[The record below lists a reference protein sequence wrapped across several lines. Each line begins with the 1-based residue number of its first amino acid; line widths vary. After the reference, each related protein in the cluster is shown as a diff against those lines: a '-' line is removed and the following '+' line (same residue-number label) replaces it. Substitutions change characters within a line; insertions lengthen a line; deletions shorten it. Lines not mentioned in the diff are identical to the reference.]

1 MRIAAILTGIIVISL
16 PLFPIAAQTHVALTS
31 PAGTDFWIYTPAS
44 YNSNTPAPMLVSL
57 HGLGQITPSTPP
69 LPPCPSIN
77 CLTSQATDA
86 TPAYLIAQGRWP
98 ASRPFIVVSPQL
110 KADGSGIEQDWT
122 AEVIDEVVEHV
133 KTLRTVD
140 TNRVYFTGLSLGGQ
154 GAMIYTM
161 AHPDKVAAMVAMAN
175 KTNEIIDN
183 ACLLSG
189 KPLWMLHG
197 TDDGTV
203 PYVNSTNMFNAIL
216 ACPNSTTVTPHL
228 TTIHASQ
235 HNIWNSIYDVTAGY
249 DIYSWLLQFDLS
261 DVSNKAPY
269 VNAGINKNFLL
280 SESFFYLVGDAF
292 DIDGEII
299 SIQWTQLTGPSLTLE
314 SQNTLILKVTDLQTG
329 TFTFRLTVTDNS
341 GLQKSDDILI
351 SIDASAGTK
360 IAVTGFTLLNGGT
373 NTEIGPL
380 SDGQVI
386 NKNLLGISQFNVR
399 ATSNKPPSTPASH
412 VRFRIND
419 HQNIRTSSIFN
430 HSQTLIFPATGT
442 PEWQIFP
449 GEYTLCGTGIP
460 GNAPLYSTPEHY
472 TKCIRF
478 MVFDQPIKQFYAQAG
493 QDLSLLSSWG
503 ANTDGS
509 GDPPES
515 FTGAFQVFNVQ
526 TAAQQSAPVTIGG
539 IESFL
544 WVRAGGELTLN
555 NTFTGVVNVEGTGI
569 VNINTSQP
577 VSIGSVAP
585 TSTIR
590 FGTQATQ
597 IPSATYGNI
606 VLQGS
611 PKILPAGTVSIVGN
625 LTVENGATLD
635 GPVTGINTLQVAGH
649 LSLAEPLNPTRK
661 FNLTLTGTQQNL
673 TVNTLAAFNQLNVL
687 ATTNASLVAQDP
699 ATLELGSA
707 SGGGLLLE
715 ANSELLMHQ
724 NTLRLSGQGVSTL
737 APTAQVG
744 FSKGNVVYNSSSTES
759 TLRTKVGADSIRAL
773 LVNGAGQLTI
783 SNMLFVLD
791 SIKISNGTL
800 HSNGVTLVST
810 ADQTARLAAFAG
822 TGNLTGSVNFQRYIR
837 SGRMYRYLAF
847 PVSGVSVDSLQ
858 EYLPVTGNF
867 TGASEG
873 PGLTSA
879 NPSLFRYTNNQWVP
893 YPTTDSAVLFAVG
906 TGYSAFMR
914 NETEPFTFQV
924 TGPIHR
930 GDFEFTLQPGSSDQD
945 EGWSLLGNPYAA
957 PLQWDGSWNAS
968 GIGTAV
974 YVRDNESENGRILIW
989 DGGAG
994 DAEFGGKIAQ
1004 GQSFWVKGLTTTPTL
1019 TVTESG
1025 KTTTGNFF
1033 RTNTSP
1039 KPAAAITLA
1048 RGGLIDRAY
1057 LKYSESASVTF
1068 DATTD
1073 AHKLKNTTHNLSLVS
1088 TDDVLTSIKSMPDS
1102 CTSTIGLAV
1111 EDLPAGSYMVSVSGT
1126 ALDNRVFD
1134 LVDPFQDTTVTLM
1147 AQTGY
1152 PFTVTAEAAS
1162 YGKRF
1167 QLITRSTLTNPEL
1180 TLRGDTLFTT
1190 ATTGLQWLFNGTPI
1204 AGASASY
1211 WVARQAG
1218 LYQVQAQQG
1227 GCVKQS
1233 APVMFA
1239 ITHTKHE
1246 PLSVHPNPTQNQVS
1260 VNGLTKRS
1268 SFTIHDMHGRP
1279 LQTGMISPDQ
1289 NLIDINLLAGFY
1301 ILSIHE
1307 APTQRIKLI
1316 VK

>member
-1 MRIAAILTGIIVISL
+1 M
-16 PLFPIAAQTHVALTS
+16 
-31 PAGTDFWIYTPAS
+31 YTPAS
-44 YNSNTPAPMLVSL
+44 YQVETPAPMLVSL
-57 HGLGQITPSTPP
+57 HGLGEIGDD
-69 LPPCPSIN
+69 LGK
-77 CLTSQATDA
+77 LTSTGFNPVVPRN
-86 TPAYLIAQGRWP
+86 PAWLIAQSQWP
-98 ASRPFIVVSPQL
+98 VSRPFIVVSPQL
-110 KADGSGIEQDWT
+110 KPDGTGDNQDWDAIT
-122 AEVIDEVVEHV
+122 INEVIEHV
-133 KTLRTVD
+133 KEIRSID
-140 TNRVYFTGLSLGGQ
+140 ANRIYLTGLSLGGQ
-154 GAMIYTM
+154 GCFIY
-161 AHPDKVAAMVAMAN
+161 AAAYPDKVAAMVPLCGRTDEILNTACSLIDIPTWAFHGKEDLRIVPDNSIDMIEAINACNPTTIKPHLSLVEATRHEAGFWDPIYDLTSGANIYDWLLKFSKNNTAN
-175 KTNEIIDN
+175 K
-183 ACLLSG
+183 S
-189 KPLWMLHG
+189 
-197 TDDGTV
+197 
-203 PYVNSTNMFNAIL
+203 PYVSAGVDRKVSISGGST
-216 ACPNSTTVTPHL
+216 
-228 TTIHASQ
+228 
-235 HNIWNSIYDVTAGY
+235 
-249 DIYSWLLQFDLS
+249 
-261 DVSNKAPY
+261 
-269 VNAGINKNFLL
+269 
-280 SESFFYLVGDAF
+280 YLVGDYF
-292 DIDGEII
+292 DADGEVTAVQW
-299 SIQWTQLTGPSLTLE
+299 IQTSGPAALTLE
-314 SQNTLILKVTDLQTG
+314 NLTEQKLKISNLQIGTFEFELRVWDDQNAESWDKVQIHVVASPPPVPPLPSNSHQITALTLINGTTNTNLFDLQDGQSIFKNTLGVTEFNIRAT
-329 TFTFRLTVTDNS
+329 TT
-341 GLQKSDDILI
+341 
-351 SIDASAGTK
+351 
-360 IAVTGFTLLNGGT
+360 NGGM
-373 NTEIGPL
+373 NGN
-380 SDGQVI
+380 SV
-386 NKNLLGISQFNVR
+386 K
-399 ATSNKPPSTPASH
+399 
-412 VRFRIND
+412 FRINEN
-419 HQNIRTSSIFN
+419 QNTRVVSASNSSNII
-430 HSQTLIFPATGT
+430 LITNSFPT
-442 PEWQIFP
+442 EWRP
-449 GEYTLCGTGIP
+449 SSGEYTVCATPYGSL
-460 GNAPLYSTPEHY
+460 NAVLNEGFTRCYNL
-472 TKCIRF
+472 F
-478 MVFDQPIKQFYAQAG
+478 FYNQYFPKPTL
-493 QDLSLLSSWG
+493 DVSLLTTWG
-503 ANTDGS
+503 SGTDGS
-509 GDPPES
+509 GLPPAS
-515 FTGAFQVFNVQ
+515 FTDGFQIFNVNSTVVQ
-526 TAAQQSAPVTIGG
+526 NSTWSVSGDKTILN
-539 IESFL
+539 IIS
-544 WVRAGGELTLN
+544 GGELTLN
-555 NTFTGVVNVEGTGI
+555 DNFTGVVNIEGTGI
-569 VNINTSQP
+569 VNINTNQP

-791 SIKISNGTL
+791 SIKISNGAL

-989 DGGAG
+989 DGGEG

-1004 GQSFWVKGLTTTPTL
+1004 GQSFWVKGLTTTPML

-1057 LKYSESASVTF
+1057 VKYSESASVTF

-1088 TDDVLTSIKSMPDS
+1088 TDDVLASIKSMPDS

-1134 LVDPFQDTTVTLM
+1134 LVDLFQDTTVTLM

-1167 QLITRSTLTNPEL
+1167 QLITQSTLANPEL